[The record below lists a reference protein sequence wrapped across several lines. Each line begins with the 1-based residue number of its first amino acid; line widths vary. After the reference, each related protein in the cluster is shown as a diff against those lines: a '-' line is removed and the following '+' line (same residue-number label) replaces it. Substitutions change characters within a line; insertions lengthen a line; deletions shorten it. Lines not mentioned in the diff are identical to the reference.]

1 MKPLVSVITP
11 SYNQGKFIR
20 ATIESVLNQDYENV
34 EYIVVDGGSTDE
46 TLSILKEYETRLK
59 YISEPDHGQSDA
71 INKGFRMAKGS
82 IVAWLNSDDVYEPG
96 CISHAV
102 ELMQAHP
109 QAALLY
115 GEGYIIDEAGTKV
128 KAFEYTRDFS
138 LWALIYIWD
147 YIMQPTT
154 FFRAD
159 ALKAVGY
166 LNESLNW
173 AIDWD
178 LWIKLA
184 LRYDVLY
191 TERFMA
197 CSREYRD
204 TKTSTGSQKRLDEI
218 LGLMRR
224 YTGEHTPY
232 GYEIYYCAE
241 LLTHPELMTKER
253 LHEVKSTLELRLNR
267 QPVPD
272 KLGRALGEA
281 NFMFRPHDGYKQ
293 LVVDVQKHCEVLLSI
308 TLNGRLIANRIF
320 SAGRTVVPIIL
331 HSSENTSFVHI
342 NIQGANMEQMEYTHQ
357 SYLKLHMESIP
368 PQTSV
373 KHQIAS
379 VPTWNRVKHWIKNC
393 FAKQ

>member
-1 MKPLVSVITP
+1 MKPLVSIITP

-20 ATIESVLNQDYENV
+20 ATIESVLKQDYENI

-46 TLSILKEYETRLK
+46 TLSILKEYEGKLK
-59 YISEPDHGQSDA
+59 YISEPDHGQSNA

-96 CISHAV
+96 CVSHAV
-102 ELMQAHP
+102 KLMQANP

-115 GEGYIIDEAGTKV
+115 GEGYIIDEAGAKV

-138 LWALIYIWD
+138 LWSLIYIWD

-154 FFRAD
+154 FFRAH
-159 ALKAVGY
+159 ALKKVGY
-166 LNESLNW
+166 LDESLNW
-173 AIDWD
+173 TMDWD

-197 CSREYRD
+197 CSREYGD
-204 TKTSTGSQKRLDEI
+204 TKTSTGAQKRLDEI

-224 YTGEHTPY
+224 YTGEPMPY

-241 LLTHPELMTKER
+241 LLNRPELMTAER
-253 LHEVKSTLELRLNR
+253 LREVQSTLELRLNR

-281 NFMFRPHDGYKQ
+281 NFMFRPRDGYKQ
-293 LVVDVQKHCEVLLSI
+293 LVVDVQTHCQVNLNI
-308 TLNGRLIANRIF
+308 TLNGKPIANRTF
-320 SAGRTVVPIIL
+320 SAGRSVLPVIL
-331 HSSENTSFVHI
+331 HPAKDASFVHI
-342 NIQGANMEQMEYTHQ
+342 DIQGTNMEQMMCTHQ
-357 SYLKLHMESIP
+357 SYLKLHMENIP
-368 PQTSV
+368 RRNGV
-373 KHQIAS
+373 KE
-379 VPTWNRVKHWIKNC
+379 WIRNC
-393 FAKQ
+393 FSKK

>member
-1 MKPLVSVITP
+1 MKPLVSIITP

-20 ATIESVLNQDYENV
+20 ATIESVLSQDYENI

-46 TLSILKEYETRLK
+46 TLSILKEYEGRLK

-71 INKGFRMAKGS
+71 INKGFRMAKGL

-96 CISHAV
+96 CVSHAV
-102 ELMQAHP
+102 KLMQDHP

-115 GEGYIIDEAGTKV
+115 GEGYIIDEAGAKV

-138 LWALIYIWD
+138 LWSLIYIWD

-159 ALKAVGY
+159 ALKEVGY
-166 LNESLNW
+166 LDESLNW
-173 AIDWD
+173 TMDWD

-197 CSREYRD
+197 CSREYGD
-204 TKTSTGSQKRLDEI
+204 TKTSTGAQKRLDEI

-224 YTGEHTPY
+224 YTGEQMPY

-241 LLTHPELMTKER
+241 LLTRPELMTEER
-253 LHEVKSTLELRLNR
+253 LHEVQSTLELRLNR

-281 NFMFRPHDGYKQ
+281 NFMFRPRDGYKQ
-293 LVVDVQKHCEVLLSI
+293 LVVDVQAHCKVHLNI
-308 TLNGRLIANRIF
+308 TLNGKPIANRTF
-320 SAGRTVVPIIL
+320 SAGRTVLPVIL
-331 HSSENTSFVHI
+331 HPTKDASFVHI
-342 NIQGANMEQMEYTHQ
+342 DIQGTNMEQMKCTHQ
-357 SYLKLHMESIP
+357 SYLKLHMENIP
-368 PQTSV
+368 PRNSV
-373 KHQIAS
+373 KQ
-379 VPTWNRVKHWIKNC
+379 WLRNC
-393 FAKQ
+393 FSKK